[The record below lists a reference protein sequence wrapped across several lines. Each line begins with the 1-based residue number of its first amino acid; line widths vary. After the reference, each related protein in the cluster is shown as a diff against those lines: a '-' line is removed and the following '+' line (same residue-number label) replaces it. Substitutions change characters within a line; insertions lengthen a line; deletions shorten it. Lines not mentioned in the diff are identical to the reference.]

1 MLQKMEDIDC
11 TILVAL
17 FKKTAYLPE
26 PPPTSQRA
34 SLLFYYL
41 FICLFYRNLPSAYTS
56 QKSDT
61 PLKPAM
67 RTLVFL
73 KQNVGN
79 AIELQ
84 KESHSQK

>member
-17 FKKTAYLPE
+17 FRKTAYPLE

-34 SLLFYYL
+34 SLRLLLYIFFYW
-41 FICLFYRNLPSAYTS
+41 NPPSAYTS

-61 PLKPAM
+61 PLKPDM
-67 RTLVFL
+67 RTLAFL
-73 KQNVGN
+73 KQNMGN

-84 KESHSQK
+84 EEPHSQK